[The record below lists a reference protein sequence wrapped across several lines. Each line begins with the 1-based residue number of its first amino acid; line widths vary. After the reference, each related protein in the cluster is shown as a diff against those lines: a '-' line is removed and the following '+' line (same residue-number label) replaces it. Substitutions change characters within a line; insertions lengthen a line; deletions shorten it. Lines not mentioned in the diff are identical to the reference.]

1 MGFKEGMCP
10 KCHELLQ
17 VPEDRE
23 RILCMFC
30 GQEIETAEAVRAL
43 AEHNRI
49 VAESV
54 PCMDIYGEVKE
65 DFLSMLEKIEDPM
78 KGFKKQTYET
88 TFQDYYN
95 RNRYIFEALEKAYC
109 VAEDKEAFLAQ
120 AAADFVCRAQ
130 EGMSAITKKSQRAD
144 QQLKNNMAMVVY
156 ILPAIAAYKGS
167 SSQALPEQMVALWN
181 ETFENTNIK
190 TSTFELI
197 NAGFKRRFCYITT
210 AVCESLGKPDDC
222 YELNL
227 LRDYR
232 DGYLMERPEGEALV
246 QEYYDIAPTIV
257 KRIGRRS
264 DAGTI
269 YQGIYD
275 QYLKPCIRLIEEG
288 DQAACQQ
295 VYTDMVQTLKETY
308 FLTERV
314 KSHRERQAS

>member
-120 AAADFVCRAQ
+120 AAADFVGRAQ

-167 SSQALPEQMVALWN
+167 SSQALPEQMVACGMRPL
-181 ETFENTNIK
+181 K
-190 TSTFELI
+190 TRTS
-197 NAGFKRRFCYITT
+197 RRPP
-210 AVCESLGKPDDC
+210 S
-222 YELNL
+222 
-227 LRDYR
+227 
-232 DGYLMERPEGEALV
+232 
-246 QEYYDIAPTIV
+246 
-257 KRIGRRS
+257 S
-264 DAGTI
+264 
-269 YQGIYD
+269 
-275 QYLKPCIRLIEEG
+275 
-288 DQAACQQ
+288 
-295 VYTDMVQTLKETY
+295 
-308 FLTERV
+308 
-314 KSHRERQAS
+314 